1 VVTPEN
7 FQDGIDIVDD
17 SVVPEDNENIIYL
30 GIDLGTSKIK
40 ICTNDGIMFSEHS
53 LIAHSDGDF
62 SQIGDGDEIFFGK
75 SIFERTD
82 LERKWPVRDLIKD
95 EDAVGP
101 GCLKILLEHCIQA
114 AGVSADPG
122 QMYAMISVPSVAS
135 ASYKRTVLEA
145 ARHLFRGVMIA
156 NGLFC
161 VAYGSQ
167 KFEGSLII
175 DMGTSKTDICRI
187 KSNIPEEE
195 DYLSISVAGEDVDKE
210 LVDLLA
216 EKYDGLKATPEL
228 ANGWKESYGFV
239 GDVDEEYKVA
249 LPLSDSSQE
258 MIITEELRLACES
271 IIPDIVSGIIK
282 MVSGAE
288 PHFREALR
296 NNICLCGGGS
306 KIRNVRS
313 FIENELKGF
322 GGGRVFLIDDP
333 EFAGAY
339 GACRLAEKMPG
350 EFWERLNNCDNLKTI

>member
-7 FQDGIDIVDD
+7 FQEGIETVNS
-17 SVVPEDNENIIYL
+17 SVVPEDNGDIIYL
-30 GIDLGTSKIK
+30 GIDLGTSKIT
-40 ICTNDGIMFSEHS
+40 ICTNDGTMFSEHS
-53 LIAHSDGDF
+53 LIAHSSGDF
-62 SQIGDGDEIFFGK
+62 SEIGDEDEIFFGK
-75 SIFERTD
+75 AILERTD
-82 LERKWPVRDLIKD
+82 LERKWPVRDLI
-95 EDAVGP
+95 ENEGVAP

-114 AGVSADPG
+114 AGIPAGPG
-122 QMYAMISVPSVAS
+122 QMYAMISVPSGAS
-135 ASYKRTVLEA
+135 TSYKRTVLEA
-145 ARHLFRGVMIA
+145 ARHLFRGVMVA

-167 KFEGSLII
+167 RLDGSLII
-175 DMGTSKTDICRI
+175 DVGTSKTDICRI
-187 KSNIPEEE
+187 KSNIPEDE
-195 DYLSISVAGEDVDKE
+195 DYLSISVAGEDIDKE

-216 EKYDGLKATPEL
+216 EKYEGLKATPEL
-228 ANGWKESYGFV
+228 ARGWKEAYGFV
-239 GDVDEEYKVA
+239 GDMDEECKVA
-249 LPLSDSSQE
+249 LPLDDLSQE
-258 MIITEELRLACES
+258 VIITEELRLACES

-339 GACRLAEKMPG
+339 GACRLAEKMPKV
-350 EFWERLNNCDNLKTI
+350 FWEKLNNCDNLKTI

>member
-1 VVTPEN
+1 MVTSEN
-7 FQDGIDIVDD
+7 FQDGIETVND
-17 SVVPEDNENIIYL
+17 SVAPEDNGDIIYL

-53 LIAHSDGDF
+53 LIAHNSGDF
-62 SQIGDGDEIFFGK
+62 SQIGDGEEIFFGN

-114 AGVSADPG
+114 AGVSAEPG
-122 QMYAMISVPSVAS
+122 QMYAMISVPSGAS
-135 ASYKRTVLEA
+135 ASYKRMVLEA
-145 ARHLFRGVMIA
+145 ARHLFRGVMVA

-167 KFEGSLII
+167 RLEGSLVI
-175 DMGTSKTDICRI
+175 DVGTSKTDICRI
-187 KSNIPEEE
+187 KSNIPEDE
-195 DYLSISVAGEDVDKE
+195 DYLSISVAGEDIDKE

-216 EKYDGLKATPEL
+216 EKYEGLKATPEL
-228 ANGWKESYGFV
+228 ARSWKEAYGFA
-239 GDVDEEYKVA
+239 GDMDEECKVA
-249 LPLSDSSQE
+249 LPLDDSSQE
-258 MIITEELRLACES
+258 VIITEELRLACES

-333 EFAGAY
+333 EFAEAY

-350 EFWERLNNCDNLKTI
+350 EFWEKLNNCDNLKTI